1 MSATAVVAAMFVY
14 MARNYRNQIR
24 SSSRA
29 PRRQCHSV
37 ACLLLLLAL
46 LLPLSACHLL
56 RPTPV
61 AAFRPVAPSDTQHV
75 DLCSGNCRDSV
86 DIVALGVSG
95 FLMVPWRD
103 TTQLVLTPPAYSNP
117 GALRVGLWD
126 IVRGVRS
133 NTARVWDAVRRIP
146 AADSARWARVRA
158 VLVGHGHY
166 DHLMDLPTLAPWLP
180 NATVYGSAS
189 VVNTLHPVRQA
200 LRADSARSEIRVG
213 PHVTARAIVWD
224 HAPNLWDFGLRYTIA
239 PGHEREPRVT
249 LPGSARGW
257 RMGNVLAWSVDVHDA
272 QGAVAIRVFLHDA
285 AATGEVVREAV
296 RVLGRLPK
304 ARRTLS
310 LVVPAN
316 YDNAA
321 GYPDVLL
328 ATLQPDHVLLAH
340 WEDFFR
346 RPTQPLRIV
355 RAIRGP
361 QFLEHLTPYVGARW
375 TALAPGAVLRIR
387 TD

>member
-1 MSATAVVAAMFVY
+1 MRLPVAPHAVG
-14 MARNYRNQIR
+14 R
-24 SSSRA
+24 
-29 PRRQCHSV
+29 
-37 ACLLLLLAL
+37 LLRHGLLRHGLLVLLA
-46 LLPLSACHLL
+46 PLGACHLL

-61 AAFRPVAPSDTQHV
+61 TPFRPVAPTDTQRV
-75 DLCSGNCRDSV
+75 DLCTTACRDSV
-86 DIVALGVSG
+86 DIIALGVSG
-95 FLMVPWRD
+95 FLIMPWRD
-103 TTQLVLTPPAYSNP
+103 TTRLVLTPPAYSNP
-117 GALRVGLWD
+117 GAVRVAVWD
-126 IVRGVRS
+126 VVRGVRS
-133 NTARVWDAVRRIP
+133 NAPRVWDAVRRMP

-180 NATVYGSAS
+180 NATVYGSPS
-189 VVNTLHPVRQA
+189 VVHQLHPVRRSLPSDSVSPQA
-200 LRADSARSEIRVG
+200 TGGSAIRVG
-213 PHVTARAIVWD
+213 PSVSAHALAWD

-239 PGHEREPRVT
+239 PGREHAPRT
-249 LPGSARGW
+249 QLPRRARDW
-257 RMGNVLAWSVDVHDA
+257 RMGNVLAWAVDIHDA
-272 QGAVAIRVFLHDA
+272 NGAVALRIFLHDA
-285 AATGEVVREAV
+285 AATGDVVRAAV
-296 RVLGRLPK
+296 RSLQTLPA

-346 RPTQPLRIV
+346 RPSQPLRIV

-361 QFLEHLTPYVGARW
+361 QFLEHVTPYVGARW
-375 TALAPGAVLRIR
+375 TALTPGSVLRLR

>member
-1 MSATAVVAAMFVY
+1 MRM
-14 MARNYRNQIR
+14 
-24 SSSRA
+24 
-29 PRRQCHSV
+29 
-37 ACLLLLLAL
+37 LLWLHLLF
-46 LLPLSACHLL
+46 PLSACHLL

-61 AAFRPVAPSDTQHV
+61 APFRPVSPPDTQRV
-75 DLCSGNCRDSV
+75 DLCRAGCRDSV

-95 FLMVPWRD
+95 FLIVPWRD

-117 GALRVGLWD
+117 GALRVAVWD
-126 IVRGVRS
+126 LVRGVRS
-133 NTARVWDAVRRIP
+133 NGPRVWDAVRRVS

-180 NATVYGSAS
+180 QATVFGSAS
-189 VVNTLHPVRQA
+189 VVNTLDPLRRT
-200 LRADSARSEIRVG
+200 LRADSVRPWPESRTDLHIG
-213 PHVTARAIVWD
+213 SHVTARAIAWD

-239 PGHEREPRVT
+239 PGQQRAPLGS

-257 RMGNVLAWSVDVHDA
+257 RMGQVLAWSVDVHDA
-272 QGAVAIRVFLHDA
+272 HGAVALRVFLHDA
-285 AATGEVVREAV
+285 AATGEVVREAA
-296 RVLGRLPK
+296 RVLERLPT

-361 QFLEHLTPYVGARW
+361 QFLEHLAPYVGTRW
-375 TALAPGAVLRIR
+375 TALAPGGVLRIR
-387 TD
+387 ID